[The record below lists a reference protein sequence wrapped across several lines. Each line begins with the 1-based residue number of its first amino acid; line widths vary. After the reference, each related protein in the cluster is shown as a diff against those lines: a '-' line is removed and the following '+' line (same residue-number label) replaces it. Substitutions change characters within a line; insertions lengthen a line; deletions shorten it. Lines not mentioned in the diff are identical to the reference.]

1 MKAGFGEADITPAV
15 PCSKIGWIKDVK
27 ATRILDPLH
36 AKALVLEESGGALG
50 IIALD
55 TLSIRWTQVERIRKG
70 ISALGFPGDR
80 VMISTTHNHAG
91 PAVAHEGDVERD
103 EAYLDGLVDR
113 SVAAF
118 RQALDRREEAEV
130 GFGRAVEMGVVLNRR
145 VVYRD
150 GLVRTHGSLA
160 HPDALFVEGPVD
172 PEVAVM
178 AVRSVSGTMLGATV
192 SYALHPTYHGDD
204 ECISANWPG
213 VMATRLAARGVPVTL
228 FLQGTQG
235 NMSTGDP
242 LRPGHEPDMETVG
255 QVMAEAARRA
265 LEGIRFTAHP
275 KLRLSSEVV
284 PLPYRQAT
292 EDEWHGRIRGAQ
304 RFVDPDA
311 YERAIPRLRRKIAE
325 RGGVKPAQV
334 QALGIDDHVFVGL
347 PGEVFVQL
355 GLAIKERAFPL
366 LAHPVMANGMLGY
379 IPHLDAFK
387 RGGYETT
394 FTAGVDMA
402 PETGDLLVDA
412 AVRRIGALGGS

>member
-1 MKAGFGEADITPAV
+1 VKAGFGQADITPAV
-15 PCSKIGWIKDVK
+15 PCHKIGWIKDVV
-27 ATRILDPLH
+27 ATRILDPLR
-36 AKALVLEESGGALG
+36 AKALVLEEGGAGLG
-50 IIALD
+50 FIALD

-70 ISALGFPGDR
+70 ISALGFPGGA

-91 PAVAHEGDVERD
+91 PAVAHEGDVDRD

-118 RQALDRREEAEV
+118 REALDRRTEAEV
-130 GFGRAVEMGVVLNRR
+130 GFGRSVELGVVVNRR

-150 GLVRTHGSLA
+150 GLVRTHGSLN

-178 AVRSVSGTMLGATV
+178 VVRATGGAVLGATV

-204 ECISANWPG
+204 ECITANWPG
-213 VMATRLAARGVPVTL
+213 VMAARLAARGVPVTL
-228 FLQGTQG
+228 YLQGTQG

-242 LRPGHEPDMETVG
+242 VHPGQEPGMESVG
-255 QVMAEAARRA
+255 QAMADAATRA
-265 LEGIRFTAHP
+265 LEGVTFAPHP
-275 KLRLSSEVV
+275 KLRASSEIVS
-284 PLPYRQAT
+284 LPYRQAS

-304 RFVDPDA
+304 RFVDPEA
-311 YERAIPRLRRKIAE
+311 YERAIPRLRRKIRE
-325 RGGVKPAQV
+325 RNGVKPAQV

-347 PGEVFVQL
+347 PGEIFVQL
-355 GLAIKERAFPL
+355 GLAIKERAYPMR
-366 LAHPVMANGMLGY
+366 AHPVMANGMLGY
-379 IPHLDAFK
+379 IPHLDAFR

-412 AVRRIGALGGS
+412 AVRQVRALD